1 MQIVTPMPQFL
12 AYRET
17 RTRGKAASCNSWIC
31 LELGL
36 AIGNAPH
43 APQAVGKSH
52 QICKIHHNFRATA
65 GFKQARARPVSP
77 TDITPQRAHHSNGRC
92 ATLRSETKCKR
103 YRGSHPLAV
112 VPVRTEKGVPG
123 DGDALLLFQACKV
136 STVVAP
142 ASRGTFA
149 QNRCQRDARR
159 YRSQSF
165 KVQVGQTPGIHL
177 KSAGLAYSQF
187 ESLTP

>member
-17 RTRGKAASCNSWIC
+17 RTRGKARVLQLMDWS
-31 LELGL
+31 
-36 AIGNAPH
+36 
-43 APQAVGKSH
+43 GKSH

-77 TDITPQRAHHSNGRC
+77 TDITPQRAHHSNGRG
-92 ATLRSETKCKR
+92 AMLRSETKCKR

-123 DGDALLLFQACKV
+123 DGDALLLFQGCKV

-142 ASRGTFA
+142 VSRPALIGAFA
-149 QNRCQRDARR
+149 QNRCRQDARR
-159 YRSQSF
+159 YRLQSF
-165 KVQVGQTPGIHL
+165 KVAKFKPAKLQASI
-177 KSAGLAYSQF
+177 
-187 ESLTP
+187 